1 MRGKDKCPAIFVG
14 YRKSRAHCY
23 TLDHISQSW
32 TVGHGQQKALKL
44 ETQQETRGPNLQS
57 VKEEEH
63 KEDERRG
70 SRGNH
75 DGVVGL
81 TTVHR
86 PS

>member
-1 MRGKDKCPAIFVG
+1 MS
-14 YRKSRAHCY
+14 RKFRRLQEKQAHCY

-44 ETQQETRGPNLQS
+44 ETQEESRGPNLQS

-63 KEDERRG
+63 KEDGRRG
-70 SRGNH
+70 SRGNLK
-75 DGVVGL
+75 GAVGL
-81 TTVHR
+81 TTVHI